1 MCVWCTKCAVP
12 RNLINA
18 EMPLSETSK
27 NPSAD
32 LKAAQEGS
40 ALLRRAGYLFRR
52 LVQVNQALFAEEVA
66 ALNTDVTPVQFSLM
80 TALSE
85 KGEMDQ
91 NTLSAEVGLERSS
104 VAEVLPRLEDR
115 GLIERRQSLDDRR
128 VKLVRLSRKGKA
140 MVKLL
145 ADAVQRSHDRIIE
158 ALPEA
163 ERDLF
168 MLQLIRLVEANNAKI
183 KVPLNL
189 G

>member
-1 MCVWCTKCAVP
+1 MNVD
-12 RNLINA
+12 
-18 EMPLSETSK
+18 MPTSETSK

-32 LKAAQEGS
+32 LEAAQEGS

-52 LVQVNQALFAEEVA
+52 LVQVNQALFAEEVG
-66 ALNTDVTPVQFSLM
+66 ALNADVTPVQFTLM

-85 KGEMDQ
+85 KGELDQ
-91 NTLSAEVGLERSS
+91 NTLSAEVGLERTS

-128 VKLVRLSRKGKA
+128 VKLVRLSRKGKT
-140 MVKLL
+140 MVKQL
-145 ADAVQRSHDRIIE
+145 ADAVQRSHDRTIE
-158 ALPEA
+158 ALPES

-168 MLQLIRLVEANNAKI
+168 MLQLIRLIEANDSRI
-183 KVPLNL
+183 KGPLNL